1 MIQEKYRVPVGMVY
15 GGAILMGIAF
25 TSWRAA
31 ALIVGFVALMHGC
44 ILLAERS

>member
-25 TSWRAA
+25 TSWQATA
-31 ALIVGFVALMHGC
+31 FTVGFVAIIHGC
-44 ILLAERS
+44 LLVAERS